1 MWIVFGLP
9 AIGAGLLLMRG
20 LYLALFPPDRKL
32 IIKAIEYAKQ
42 TTGRPVRD
50 IYSGDLRGYDGQRM
64 FIRVFFDDDAK
75 FGSPTGP
82 PRKYYAVDLET
93 GEVNESSA
101 SASRPFRW
109 GPPDPVDSEEAP
121 SAGEQ

>member
-32 IIKAIEYAKQ
+32 IIKAIEYARQ
-42 TTGRPVRD
+42 TTGRPVKD

-64 FIRVFFDDDAK
+64 FIRVFFDDDSK

-93 GEVNESSA
+93 GEVTESSA

-109 GPPDPVDSEEAP
+109 GPPDPLDAAEEP